1 MNYKI
6 KEISQI
12 VNGSTPS
19 TSNSAFW
26 NGNIIWIT
34 PKDLT
39 NFSER
44 YIYKGHI
51 NITQEGYKSCSTK
64 LVPKGTILLSSRAPI
79 GYIAIAGNELCTN
92 QGFKSIICN
101 EKVNNFYLYYWLL
114 KNVDYLKSISSGATF
129 KELSK
134 DTLENV
140 EINLPSLTEQQ
151 HIVNTIGSIDDLIEN
166 YDKQL
171 EKIKIILRDKYKSYD
186 NLNKIKLGDVATI
199 KTGKLNADACCQNG
213 IYPFFTCSEK
223 PLNINVYAF
232 DGPSILL
239 SGNGSQLGYLNFYD
253 GKFNAYQRTY
263 VIQSNKIYSIY
274 ASMLCNI
281 DQIINQAC
289 GSAIPYIT
297 KPMIENLYIFEFDKI
312 TEKIFKI
319 LIVKMQHI
327 NKEKSLLI
335 KLKQTLLN
343 KYFTN
348 Q

>member
-1 MNYKI
+1 MEYN
-6 KEISQI
+6 
-12 VNGSTPS
+12 
-19 TSNSAFW
+19 
-26 NGNIIWIT
+26 
-34 PKDLT
+34 
-39 NFSER
+39 
-44 YIYKGHI
+44 
-51 NITQEGYKSCSTK
+51 
-64 LVPKGTILLSSRAPI
+64 
-79 GYIAIAGNELCTN
+79 
-92 QGFKSIICN
+92 
-101 EKVNNFYLYYWLL
+101 
-114 KNVDYLKSISSGATF
+114 
-129 KELSK
+129 
-134 DTLENV
+134 
-140 EINLPSLTEQQ
+140 
-151 HIVNTIGSIDDLIEN
+151 IVNTIGSIDDLIEN

-274 ASMLCNI
+274 ASLLCNI

>member
-1 MNYKI
+1 MKLKDFVIFNPRETLSKSKKYRKI
-6 KEISQI
+6 SMDQI
-12 VNGSTPS
+12 KPFTRKIESNIFLKYSGGSKFRNGDTIFARITPCLENGKTSFVSCLEKNEVAFGSTEFIIVRSKPS
-19 TSNSAFW
+19 VSLPLFVYYLMVSKKIRDKAIISMTGSSGRERVQQIALD
-26 NGNIIWIT
+26 NIIIPDYT
-34 PKDLT
+34 
-39 NFSER
+39 
-44 YIYKGHI
+44 
-51 NITQEGYKSCSTK
+51 
-64 LVPKGTILLSSRAPI
+64 
-79 GYIAIAGNELCTN
+79 
-92 QGFKSIICN
+92 
-101 EKVNNFYLYYWLL
+101 
-114 KNVDYLKSISSGATF
+114 VDY
-129 KELSK
+129 
-134 DTLENV
+134 
-140 EINLPSLTEQQ
+140 QQ

-274 ASMLCNI
+274 ASLLCNI

-319 LIVKMQHI
+319 LIVKMQHM

>member
-1 MNYKI
+1 M
-6 KEISQI
+6 
-12 VNGSTPS
+12 
-19 TSNSAFW
+19 
-26 NGNIIWIT
+26 
-34 PKDLT
+34 
-39 NFSER
+39 
-44 YIYKGHI
+44 
-51 NITQEGYKSCSTK
+51 
-64 LVPKGTILLSSRAPI
+64 VPKGTILLSSRAPI

-274 ASMLCNI
+274 ASLLCNI

>member
-1 MNYKI
+1 MKLKDFVIFNPRETLSKSKKYRKI
-6 KEISQI
+6 SMDQI
-12 VNGSTPS
+12 KPFTRKIESNIFLKYSGGSKFRNGDTIFARITPCLENGKTSFVSCLEKNEVAFGSTEFIIVRSKPS
-19 TSNSAFW
+19 VSLPLFVYYLMVSKKIRDKAIISMTGSSGRERVQQIALD
-26 NGNIIWIT
+26 NIIIPDYT
-34 PKDLT
+34 
-39 NFSER
+39 
-44 YIYKGHI
+44 
-51 NITQEGYKSCSTK
+51 
-64 LVPKGTILLSSRAPI
+64 
-79 GYIAIAGNELCTN
+79 
-92 QGFKSIICN
+92 
-101 EKVNNFYLYYWLL
+101 
-114 KNVDYLKSISSGATF
+114 VDY
-129 KELSK
+129 
-134 DTLENV
+134 
-140 EINLPSLTEQQ
+140 QQ

-274 ASMLCNI
+274 ASLLCNI

-297 KPMIENLYIFEFDKI
+297 KPMIGNLYIFEFNKI

>member
-1 MNYKI
+1 MKLKDFVIFNPRETLSKSKKYRKI
-6 KEISQI
+6 SMDQI
-12 VNGSTPS
+12 KPFTRKIESNIFLKYSGGSKFRNGDTIFARITPCLENGKTSFVSCLEKNEVAFGSTEFIIVRSKPS
-19 TSNSAFW
+19 VSLPLFVYYLMVSKKIRDKAIISMTGSSGRERVQQIALD
-26 NGNIIWIT
+26 NIIIPDYT
-34 PKDLT
+34 
-39 NFSER
+39 
-44 YIYKGHI
+44 
-51 NITQEGYKSCSTK
+51 
-64 LVPKGTILLSSRAPI
+64 
-79 GYIAIAGNELCTN
+79 
-92 QGFKSIICN
+92 
-101 EKVNNFYLYYWLL
+101 
-114 KNVDYLKSISSGATF
+114 VDY
-129 KELSK
+129 
-134 DTLENV
+134 
-140 EINLPSLTEQQ
+140 QQ

-274 ASMLCNI
+274 ASLLCNI

>member
-1 MNYKI
+1 MEHLKVKDIALINPKSNIKMYEYINYIDTSSVYDGQLNNIQYLINDVPSRAQRELHINDILISSVRPNLKHNYFVKTDKRNIVGSSGFIQIRLIDKRYIPLYMYYYLTSERNI
-6 KEISQI
+6 KKYDIIANFSQTTFPTFNKDVVENLEIPIISI
-12 VNGSTPS
+12 VN
-19 TSNSAFW
+19 
-26 NGNIIWIT
+26 
-34 PKDLT
+34 
-39 NFSER
+39 
-44 YIYKGHI
+44 
-51 NITQEGYKSCSTK
+51 
-64 LVPKGTILLSSRAPI
+64 
-79 GYIAIAGNELCTN
+79 
-92 QGFKSIICN
+92 
-101 EKVNNFYLYYWLL
+101 
-114 KNVDYLKSISSGATF
+114 
-129 KELSK
+129 
-134 DTLENV
+134 
-140 EINLPSLTEQQ
+140 QQ

-274 ASMLCNI
+274 ASLLCNI

-312 TEKIFKI
+312 TENIFKI

>member
-274 ASMLCNI
+274 ASLLCNI